1 MQVITDEKLY
11 NNLWDRIYQ
20 EYSFSPQ
27 NDKWLCPDTTY
38 DVYRLGSIWDE
49 KQEKI
54 INQIF
59 CRLVS
64 DVMYALDWHHDCFIF
79 DPNENIPFG
88 YQYYDDSR
96 DCTVYFP
103 TYYPDGD
110 YYFFIAG
117 DWSFGMFGHPW
128 KNELIVTG
136 TPLKRE
142 IAKAA
147 KELKLE
153 KQ

>member
-11 NNLWDRIYQ
+11 NDLWDRIYR

-27 NDKWLCPDTTY
+27 NEKWLCPDIAY
-38 DVYRLGSIWDE
+38 DVYRLGPVWDE
-49 KQEKI
+49 KQAEI
-54 INQIF
+54 IDQIF

-64 DVMYALDWHHDCFIF
+64 GHMYALDWHHDCFIF
-79 DPNENIPFG
+79 DPHENIPFG

-110 YYFFIAG
+110 FYFFIAA

-128 KNELIVTG
+128 RNELIVTG
-136 TPLKRE
+136 IPLRRE
-142 IAKAA
+142 IEKAA
-147 KELKLE
+147 KELDLE